1 MGTLAP
7 PTVNGEIDHW
17 ESDRMFT
24 IFQGLLG
31 LAVMILLAWIVSEQR
46 SLVRP
51 RVIVA
56 GLLCQFGLAAVLL
69 KFPSASKLF
78 EPLTALVQALQQAT
92 AAGSAFV
99 FGFIGGGAAPFAVT
113 SSSNSFVLAFQA
125 LPLVLVISALSALLF
140 HWRILPLVVR
150 GFSWLLQKT
159 FGISGAVGFASA
171 ANVFVGMTEAPLL
184 IRPYLSGMSRSELF
198 AVMVTGMA
206 TIAGTVMV
214 LYATFLEGTIPDPVR
229 HLLIASL
236 ISAPASLLIAH
247 VMIPSGQDPAEQQA
261 SSRPPAEQIHYH
273 SAMDA
278 VTRGTLDG
286 LQLWL
291 NIIAMLLVLV
301 ALVHL
306 VNLGLAWMPEVAG
319 APLTLERLLGW
330 VMAPIV
336 WLTGIPW
343 AESMTAGALMGVKTV
358 LNEFIA
364 YLQLAGLPEGALSER
379 SRLIM
384 TYSLCGFANIGSLG
398 ILIGGLGVLAPER
411 RSEIVAL
418 GLRALYAGTL
428 ATLMTGTVA
437 GLII

>member
-1 MGTLAP
+1 
-7 PTVNGEIDHW
+7 
-17 ESDRMFT
+17 MFS

-31 LAVMILLAWIVSEQR
+31 LAVMILLAWAIGERR
-46 SLVRP
+46 SRVRP

-56 GLLCQFGLAAVLL
+56 GLLCQFALAAVLL
-69 KFPSASKLF
+69 KFPGASRLF
-78 EPLTALVQALQQAT
+78 DPLTALVQALQQAS

-99 FGFIGGGAAPFAVT
+99 FGFIGGGAAPYAVT
-113 SSSNSFVLAFQA
+113 SPANGFVLAFQA

-140 HWRILPLVVR
+140 HWRVLPVIVR

-159 FGISGAVGFASA
+159 FGIGGPVGFASA

-184 IRPYLSGMSRSELF
+184 IRPYLAGMSRSELF

-214 LYATFLEGTIPDPVR
+214 LYATLLEGSIPDPVR

-247 VMIPSGQDPAEQQA
+247 VMIPPGQDPAEPQGPPL
-261 SSRPPAEQIHYH
+261 PPAEQLRYH

-306 VNLGLAWMPEVAG
+306 VNLGLAWLPAVAG

-330 VMAPIV
+330 AMAPIV

-343 AESMTAGALMGVKTV
+343 AEAMTAGALMGVKTV

-398 ILIGGLGVLAPER
+398 ILIGGLGALAPER
-411 RSEIVAL
+411 RGEIVEL
-418 GLRALYAGTL
+418 GPRTLYAGTL
-428 ATLMTGTVA
+428 ATLMTGAVV
-437 GLII
+437 GLIV